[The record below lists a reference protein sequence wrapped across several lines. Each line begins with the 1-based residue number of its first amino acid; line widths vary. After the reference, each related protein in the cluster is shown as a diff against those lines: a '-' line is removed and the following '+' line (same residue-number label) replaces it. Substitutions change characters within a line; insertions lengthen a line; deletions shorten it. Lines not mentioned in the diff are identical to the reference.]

1 MWNNVE
7 LMGCVKILLSKVM
20 QYNRAVVQAKMIVS
34 FHYCI
39 TYFVQR
45 VSKHKQ
51 KYQENS
57 MNQEQTP
64 QLTQSNFS

>member
-7 LMGCVKILLSKVM
+7 LTDYIKILLSKVM
-20 QYNRAVVQAKMIVS
+20 QNNSAVVQAKMIVS
-34 FHYCI
+34 FHYCMM
-39 TYFVQR
+39 YFVQR

-57 MNQEQTP
+57 MNQEQN
-64 QLTQSNFS
+64 QQVRQSNFS